1 MFTNLRDHINRK
13 LAGTEMILNNYAG
26 HLKRQAKL
34 NAKWTD
40 RSSHARQTLHSGV
53 EVKGERHFV
62 LFLAHGVKYGKH
74 LEEGTPPHVIEP
86 KNGKALYWNGAR
98 HPVRKVNHPGTK
110 GDPLLERTIEQN
122 KEKLLQDIGTWWA
135 K

>member
-1 MFTNLRDHINRK
+1 MFTNLREHINRK
-13 LAGTEMILNNYAG
+13 LAGTEIILRNYAG
-26 HLKRQAKL
+26 DLERQAKS

-40 RSSHARQTLHSGV
+40 RSSHARQALHSGV

-62 LFLAHGVKYGKH
+62 LFLAHGVNYGEY

-86 KNGKALYWNGAR
+86 KNGKALYWNGAA

-122 KEKLLQDIGTWWA
+122 KQKLLQDIGTWWA
-135 K
+135 E